1 MHETNGLIKGPIL
14 RLFER
19 IAKWIGLSP
28 NAGPVLAALFIE
40 NYNSGE
46 RMSSDDIC
54 HMTGYSRANAGLIIS
69 QLEALGVIDG
79 QRDYDQ
85 TGRGRKR
92 VLYTI
97 NGTFSSIFDLGI
109 ISIQDR
115 LDAMIKDLNAI
126 DSIDSYPN
134 GSVARLLKEIR
145 KSISNWK
152 EELTNPETQNVSLKT

>member
-1 MHETNGLIKGPIL
+1 MQETNGLIKGPIL

-19 IAKWIGLSP
+19 ISKWIGLSP

-40 NYNSGE
+40 HYNSGE
-46 RMSSDDIC
+46 RMSSDEIC
-54 HMTGYSRANAGLIIS
+54 NMTGYSRANAGLIIS

-97 NGTFSSIFDLGI
+97 NGTFSNIFDLGI

-115 LDAMIKDLNAI
+115 LDAMLKDLNAI
-126 DSIDSYPN
+126 DNIDSFPK

-145 KSISNWK
+145 KAISNWK
-152 EELTNPETQNVSLKT
+152 EELATPDTQEVSLKK